1 MYKIN
6 EIAGI
11 IGAERHGCADGVV
24 NWLLIDSRSLCFA
37 EETLFFALKTH
48 RNDGHRYV
56 DELYRRGARYFVVAD
71 LPKNVATIAQ

>member
-1 MYKIN
+1 MLSRDMYKIN

-11 IGAERHGCADGVV
+11 IGAERHGSADGVV

-56 DELYRRGARYFVVAD
+56 DVL
-71 LPKNVATIAQ
+71 